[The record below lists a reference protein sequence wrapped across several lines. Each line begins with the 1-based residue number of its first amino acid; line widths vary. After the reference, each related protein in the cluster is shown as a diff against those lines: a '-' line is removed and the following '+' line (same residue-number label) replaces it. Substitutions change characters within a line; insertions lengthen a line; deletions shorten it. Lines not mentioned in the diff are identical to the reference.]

1 MWVLWL
7 AVIIL
12 LSFLEVTTVNL
23 VSVWFIAS
31 GLISL
36 FLSFFIN
43 SFYLEFAVFVIVGL
57 ILMLI
62 TRPILLKKFNKTKEK
77 TNVDRI
83 IGMEG
88 LVTEEI
94 NRSKIGEVKVDG
106 KRWSAISKEKI
117 PVGSPVIIE
126 KIEGVKLLVRKGEE

>member
-62 TRPILLKKFNKTKEK
+62 TRPILLKKF
-77 TNVDRI
+77 
-83 IGMEG
+83 
-88 LVTEEI
+88 
-94 NRSKIGEVKVDG
+94 SIGEID
-106 KRWSAISKEKI
+106 EKI
-117 PVGSPVIIE
+117 AFE
-126 KIEGVKLLVRKGEE
+126 FLLSLFDSFA